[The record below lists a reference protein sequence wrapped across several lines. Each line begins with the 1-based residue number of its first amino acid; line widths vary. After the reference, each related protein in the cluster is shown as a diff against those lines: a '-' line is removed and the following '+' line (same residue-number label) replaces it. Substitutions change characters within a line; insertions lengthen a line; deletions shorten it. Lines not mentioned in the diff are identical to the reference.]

1 MQGEM
6 TMEPDHFLPDAYFDS
21 VNGNAVYAFKDLE
34 PDEKVEEVIGK
45 YEALSDEYPPELLEQ
60 KGTVPEEILRK
71 LKAIG
76 FFGLSIPREYG
87 GLGFDLR
94 QYLRVVEKISCR
106 DMALAILCLAHLSI
120 GTKGIVLYGNEDQRT
135 KYLIP
140 AAGGEMIFAFALTEP
155 KTGSDARNLETSATL
170 APDRK
175 HYILNGQKTY
185 ITNANYAGGLTVFAQ
200 MEPGRP
206 GFMGA
211 FIVET
216 SWEGVKVGKDMPKMG
231 LKASSTAPIRLRD
244 VRVPVDNLLGRPGDG
259 FKIAMQVLNYGRLAL
274 GAASAGMMAQS
285 FEDMKKRAATR
296 DQFGMPIDRFELIQ
310 EKIVKAKV
318 HGYVASAMTAFT
330 AGMLTDKP
338 RSRVAVE
345 SSHCKLFGTTQAW
358 DTLYDALQTAG
369 GAGYLSTLPY
379 EKRMRDFRVATV
391 FEGTTEIHSIY
402 PALYL
407 LDILGK
413 RMRAAGRRK
422 SLQVAFLLKGLVC
435 RTPWRLD
442 FETGVM
448 RQASRFA
455 RFSARRVRFMLCA
468 GSLLYGKRIT
478 QKQFFLRRITF
489 LSLYFYGLVC
499 MLAKVQA
506 LKKSGRGVSEGLM
519 MLGYFLAE
527 ARQSGKRNRG
537 FFPSRLEIL
546 NKKIMQGMKEGQP
559 TG

>member
-1 MQGEM
+1 
-6 TMEPDHFLPDAYFDS
+6 MEPHPFLPDAYFDAIDAK
-21 VNGNAVYAFKDLE
+21 AVYDFKDLE
-34 PDEKVEEVIGK
+34 TDEKVEEVIGR
-45 YEALSDEYPPELLEQ
+45 YEALSDEYPPELLDR
-60 KGTVPEEILRK
+60 KGAVPDEILRK
-71 LKAIG
+71 LKAIE

-120 GTKGIVLYGNEDQRT
+120 GTKGIVLYGNDDQKTR
-135 KYLIP
+135 YLTP
-140 AAGGEMIFAFALTEP
+140 AARGEMIFAFALTEP
-155 KTGSDARNLETSATL
+155 KTGSDAKNLETSAFL

-175 HYILNGQKTY
+175 HNILNGQKTY
-185 ITNANYAGGLTVFAQ
+185 ITNAKYAGGLTVFAQ
-200 MEPGRP
+200 MDPGRP

-216 SWEGVKVGKDMPKMG
+216 SWEGVKVGRDMPKMG
-231 LKASSTAPIRLRD
+231 LKASSTAPIQFRD
-244 VRVPVDNLLGRPGDG
+244 VRVPVDNLLGKPGDG

-285 FEDMKKRAATR
+285 FEDMKKRAAGR
-296 DQFGMPIDRFELIQ
+296 RQFGVPIDRFELIQ
-310 EKIVKAKV
+310 EKMVKAKV

-330 AGMLTDKP
+330 AGMLTDNP
-338 RSRVAVE
+338 GLRVAVE

-379 EKRMRDFRVATV
+379 EKRMRDFRVSTV

-407 LDILGK
+407 LNLLSK

-422 SLQVAFLLKGLVC
+422 PSQVAFLLKGLFR
-435 RTPWRLD
+435 RTPWRLH
-442 FETGVM
+442 FKAGVM
-448 RQASRFA
+448 GQAARFA
-455 RFSARRVRFMLCA
+455 RSSARRIRFMLYA
-468 GSLLYGKRIT
+468 GSLLYGKRLV
-478 QKQFFLRRITF
+478 QKQFFLRRITL
-489 LSLYFYGLVC
+489 LSLYFYGLICV
-499 MLAKVQA
+499 LAKLQA
-506 LKKSGRGVSEGLM
+506 VKKTGRGVGEELI
-519 MLGYFLAE
+519 MLGYFLEE
-527 ARQSGKRNRG
+527 ARQSRKRYGG

-546 NKKIMQGMKEGQP
+546 NKRIMEGIREREP
-559 TG
+559 MG